1 MRNKLIVRIAE
12 GLGNQLFMYAHAF
25 ALSKKINFDL
35 LVDNESAYFKDKDIR
50 KYLLNEFNISS
61 PICSDKYKYTSY
73 PKDLIRKLFINID
86 KMKSKKSFFIETKNK
101 NKLTNYYNNV
111 NNINLNKNLFVEGY
125 FETEKYFKDF
135 RSLLIN
141 ELKLINS
148 NLLKNNIFYNEI
160 QLDNVV
166 SICVRQRR
174 FSERVSNT
182 DNIESINKSEQ
193 FTKDTIDYIKKAEKF
208 IETKI
213 SNPNY
218 YIWSND
224 FHNLKEYF
232 PHNKY
237 KFVDNSNNKTISDFF
252 LLTKCKNFIVGPTTF
267 HWWGAWLSESNNKIC
282 IRPKNLNPSNNI
294 DFWPDDW
301 ISI

>member
-1 MRNKLIVRIAE
+1 MKNKLIVRIAE

-86 KMKSKKSFFIETKNK
+86 KIKSKKSFLIETKNK

-135 RSLLIN
+135 RSLLVN

-166 SICVRQRR
+166 SICVRQKR

-213 SNPNY
+213 LNPNY